1 MDDLNTGNILPDW
14 SNDEEAHYSLRLFIT
29 GASPVSV
36 RAISNIKNICE
47 EYLTGRYDLEVID
60 VYQQPLLVKDEDI
73 TAVPVLIKKFPLP
86 KKRLVGDMSDTNKV
100 LKGLGIR

>member
-1 MDDLNTGNILPDW
+1 MQDLNTGNTFPDW
-14 SNDEEAHYSLRLFIT
+14 DEEEEPHYSLRLFIT

-36 RAISNIKNICE
+36 RAVSNIKTICE
-47 EYLTGRYDLEVID
+47 TYLPGRYELEVVD
-60 VYQQPLLVKDEDI
+60 VYQQPLLVADENI

-86 KKRLVGDMSDTNKV
+86 RKKLVGDMSDTHKV